1 MANLRNV
8 LRQLFSQTAKILSV
22 KTGVQSADFYFA
34 ERQALLEYDSALIT
48 ADQLQQAVEKD
59 SFEIAAA

>member
-1 MANLRNV
+1 MSARMRKV
-8 LRQLFSQTAKILSV
+8 LSR
-22 KTGVQSADFYFA
+22 KTGVQFTEVSFA
-34 ERQALLEYDSALIT
+34 EKQVSLEYDSALIT